1 VSKGILARKVGMTQI
16 FTPQGTS
23 VPVTVLEAD
32 TCRVVQRKT
41 VPVDGYDAVQLG
53 FGDKAIKRTPKP
65 MRGHFK
71 RAGLQPQ
78 SRLQEVRGASE
89 VTVGTRLTVEMFTAG
104 QRIDVTGISQGK
116 GFSGQ
121 HKRHNFHRG
130 PVSHGSHNIKQAGS
144 IGSTD
149 AARVFKG
156 LKMAGQHGAT
166 RVTVRNLEIIRVDGE
181 RNLLL
186 VHGSVPGH
194 KNTVVMV
201 RDSDRSASLVDAE

>member
-32 TCRVVQRKT
+32 TCHVVQRKT